1 MNALGEA
8 AFVPFADEPVAR
20 RSVEDCTHHRYAPGL
35 LTGRLTLGIE
45 NLSYLLVASG
55 HDAEGFPIRKR
66 DLDDPKTFITAGGK
80 PVIPGSTLEGVIRAL
95 YEAVTHSCLLLINQ
109 RYNQTGF
116 DPYAH
121 PPLNDPRIG
130 LRKCTDPRALCSAC
144 LLFGA
149 LGSGFC
155 WKGRVSF
162 SDAVLED
169 DEPRIFRTALPTQRV
184 PRPKQR
190 TDSPRFLDY
199 LPNGRLAGRK
209 FYPRRHGH
217 GRTEKPNGRFQAA
230 HPLRPGHRFHATV
243 TYTNL
248 RPEELGSLLKVL
260 VLPEGW
266 CHAVGAAKAHGWGS
280 CRLRAT
286 SLTEIDP
293 HTRYR
298 GNRTT
303 PEVHDAPLTDRIAT
317 LIALANEHGPAK
329 PDLFA
334 HLEPILSGAIR

>member
-1 MNALGEA
+1 MNVLGEA

-20 RSVEDCTHHRYAPGL
+20 RSVKDCTHQRYGPGL
-35 LTGRLTLGIE
+35 LTGRLTLEIE

-55 HDAEGFPIRKR
+55 HDAQGFPIRDRK
-66 DLDDPKTFITAGGK
+66 DPKTFITAGGN

-109 RYNQTGF
+109 RYKQTGF

-130 LRKCTDPRALCSAC
+130 LRKCTDSRALCPAC

-149 LGSGFC
+149 LGSGFS
-155 WKGRVSF
+155 WKGRIFF
-162 SDAVLED
+162 SDAVLKD

-190 TDSPRFLDY
+190 ADSKQFTDY

-217 GRTEKPNGRFQAA
+217 GRTENPNGPFQSA

-248 RPEELGSLLKVL
+248 RPAELGSLLKVL
-260 VLPEGW
+260 VLPKSW

-286 SLTEIDP
+286 SLSEIDP
-293 HTRYR
+293 YARYR
-298 GNRTT
+298 GSRATH
-303 PEVHDAPLTDRIAT
+303 EVRGAPLTERITT
-317 LIALANEHGPAK
+317 LIDLADQHGPAK

-334 HLEPILSGAIR
+334 YLEPILGGAAR